1 MSRLAATA
9 VAASALALLAAA
21 PALAQAAS
29 GTIQLNG
36 SVQVV
41 CTVAVTD
48 NNVALNL
55 AGGESARAVGRIVET
70 CNKGNGYTITVA
82 SANAGTLTSGAA
94 GATPISYTVGYD
106 GASGGLSTAL
116 QVNRDAAQFGRQRDL
131 TVTVPAST
139 QYIAGSYADTV
150 TVSIAAR

>member
-1 MSRLAATA
+1 MSRLSAAL
-9 VAASALALLAAA
+9 AASALALLAGT
-21 PALAQAAS
+21 PALAQSAS

-55 AGGESARAVGRIVET
+55 TGGESSRAVGRIVEN
-70 CNKGNGYTITVA
+70 CNKGNGYTITVT
-82 SANAGTLTSGAA
+82 SANAGALTSAA
-94 GATPISYTVGYD
+94 SGATPIGYTVGYD
-106 GASGGLSTAL
+106 GTSGSLSSAMA
-116 QVNRDAAQFGRQRDL
+116 VSRDSAQFGRQRDL

-139 QYIAGSYADTV
+139 QYIAGSYADTL